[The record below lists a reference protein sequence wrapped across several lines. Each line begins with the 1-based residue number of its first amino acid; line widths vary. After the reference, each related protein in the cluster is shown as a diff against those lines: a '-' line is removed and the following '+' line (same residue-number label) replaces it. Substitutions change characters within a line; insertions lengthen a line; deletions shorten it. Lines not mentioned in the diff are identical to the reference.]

1 MLDLLLQ
8 MEWVGVGGIP
18 RSQTLKMAPSST
30 SLSLV
35 KGWETNIY
43 LLPIMCQS
51 DSKAWQ
57 LIAEALEP
65 QSWV

>member
-1 MLDLLLQ
+1 
-8 MEWVGVGGIP
+8 
-18 RSQTLKMAPSST
+18 MAPSST

-43 LLPIMCQS
+43 LLPIMCQG